1 MSYVS
6 VEEFQKYSSVYGDEV
21 LQQSYVDSVE
31 DIVKNYLGYSPTLHS
46 YTYFG
51 LGNGSREL
59 QLRARP
65 ISTLDSVKIDDV
77 LISNSDFY
85 LLKDSE
91 FIYYDKV
98 FPLDSKIKIEYTAG
112 YLDADLPQIIK
123 MTVLR
128 IASILQAES
137 DGNVGVQSKSFADSG
152 TRTFTNYT
160 NFDKFLLPL
169 SSYKLIV
176 I

>member
-6 VEEFQKYSSVYGDEV
+6 VEEFQKYSSVYGDTD
-21 LQQSYVDSVE
+21 LQQSYIDSAE
-31 DIVKNYLGYSPTLHS
+31 DVVKNYLGYSPTLHG
-46 YTYFG
+46 YTYFCA
-51 LGNGSREL
+51 GNGSHEL

-65 ISTLDSVKIDDV
+65 IQTIVNVEINKEPIPL
-77 LISNSDFY
+77 
-85 LLKDSE
+85 SE
-91 FIYYDKV
+91 FYFPNDGEFLYYNKV
-98 FPLDSKIKIEYTAG
+98 FPLDSNVKVEYSAG

-137 DGNVGVQSKSFADSG
+137 DGNVAITSKSFADSG

-160 NFDKFLLPL
+160 NFDKYLLPI